1 MVNLRQ
7 AKENA
12 NRIEIMAITISQAG
26 WQCLLGTGIRNGVK
40 KWSWTSYSKEKVGQA
55 KKCASCALCAV
66 CLRMEAPSSS
76 ASLLLEG
83 GKKTNKADRQWF
95 PLEVSLSL
103 SHGLPCSLVAEKTLC
118 HDFAINGARKQR
130 KKGGQGPL
138 WGRGRAGNSLIE

>member
-7 AKENA
+7 GKENA

-26 WQCLLGTGIRNGVK
+26 RLAGCQCLLGTGIRNGVK

-55 KKCASCALCAV
+55 KKCASCVCCAV

-76 ASLLLEG
+76 ASLLLEE

-95 PLEVSLSL
+95 PLGVSLSL
-103 SHGLPCSLVAEKTLC
+103 PHGLLCSLVAVKTLR
-118 HDFAINGARKQR
+118 HDFAINGAR
-130 KKGGQGPL
+130 
-138 WGRGRAGNSLIE
+138 